1 MQITTI
7 PNILVDGQNVFPYS
21 VDFVYGG
28 SEVSEITL
36 KFINKNGNYEIPET
50 NSLLPVKIKIG
61 DFHSLDAYVVE
72 TNETSTT
79 NGGKILTVSYADSSI
94 TLDKIVI
101 GLKGVHGPGFST
113 SATGNFSPNLILV
126 GKQVDPCDSI
136 PKSYP
141 DPCAPIC
148 EESEERQDFDC
159 VKEKLLK
166 ILQVDYSFPEL
177 QSALASKVSF
187 GNFPDS
193 INTAY
198 RANYTGSLREVL
210 QSWCADFGIGFYWAS
225 NAVYFYDL
233 SSGIAI
239 NDSGL
244 DTGQNV
250 VNYSETKS
258 IRGNSSRAKVVYFG
272 AEGEERSYSCTA
284 DTSKLLT
291 LSAITL
297 YDLLA
302 DSKFNGTASP
312 TDLYLRKN
320 YDPENLSSVDALSTF
335 YDAIILSYYSEILRD
350 QYLIFEKMGYITAAA
365 VASAILAGTV
375 AMPALGG
382 LRPLQIF
389 ERRST
394 NESLLAVYE
403 RMFTKLKDKSA
414 EDAATFQE
422 KGGYFILAEYDEED
436 HEFFER
442 MELSLAENFLG
453 KYWIR
458 KFSQGTK
465 YSFDA
470 PDGNVNYYSG
480 GSEIQ
485 FPFINDIPSDI
496 QKASDFLQDVIA
508 GAEVD
513 AGGGIVSTS
522 SQGQFLMME
531 RSAIWSPSKNS
542 NTIKDLIDTVEPFH
556 WRTIDFEDKD
566 ISGISLLAL
575 GYNKKDVFA
584 KKLAMFMAY
593 PRPANLDLKIT
604 KSEDQV
610 SINPIDAK
618 NTGLLTELNGVNVS
632 YGLRSAST
640 TYFIVKSNGNNIQI
654 HAPSQAGLRFGRDY
668 GGYVVVANGATFTN
682 DIKTVI
688 PKKESILGDF
698 IEQSQNDV
706 ASELDFKDATQNLV
720 KFLETSGTATCGY
733 SDAQINNL
741 LLNFNSRQ
749 RMFPSVQRLT
759 KNYEISGIP
768 AIKFTPADGLS
779 SFSISVGDSGV
790 RTSVSFSNVPIRH
803 KSDNSIE
810 KKFEEDAATKGKAK
824 NYFRQTK

>member
-7 PNILVDGQNVFPYS
+7 PNVLVDGQNVFPYS
-21 VDFVYGG
+21 IDFTYGG
-28 SEVSEITL
+28 SELSEVTL
-36 KFINKNGNYEIPET
+36 KFVNKNGNYEIPET
-50 NSLLPVKIKIG
+50 NALLPVKIKIG
-61 DFHSLDAYVVE
+61 DFCSMDAYVVE
-72 TNETSTT
+72 TNESSTT
-79 NGGKILTVSYADSSI
+79 NGGKILTVSYVDSSI
-94 TLDKIVI
+94 VLDKTIV
-101 GLKGVHGPGFST
+101 GLKGIHGPGFST
-113 SATGNFSPNLILV
+113 TAYGNFSPNLVLV
-126 GKQVDPCDSI
+126 GKQLDPCDSI

-141 DPCAPIC
+141 DPCAPTC
-148 EESEERQDFDC
+148 EETGSKEDYDC
-159 VKEKLLK
+159 VKEKTLK
-166 ILQVDYSFPEL
+166 ILQVDYSFPDL
-177 QSALASKVSF
+177 KSALASKVSF
-187 GNFPDS
+187 ANFPDS
-193 INTAY
+193 INSLY

-225 NAVYFYDL
+225 NAIYFYDL
-233 SSGIAI
+233 SSGITI
-239 NDSGL
+239 NDGGL
-244 DTGQNV
+244 DTGRNV
-250 VNYSETKS
+250 INYSETKS

-312 TDLYLRKN
+312 IDLYLRES
-320 YDPENLSSVDALSTF
+320 YDPENLSSVAALSTF
-335 YDAIILSYYSEILRD
+335 YDSIILSYYSSILRD
-350 QYLIFEKMGYITAAA
+350 QYLIFEKMGYVTAAA
-365 VASAILAGTV
+365 VNSAISAGSV
-375 AMPALGG
+375 YMPALGF
-382 LRPLQIF
+382 RPIQVF
-389 ERRST
+389 ERTSVIQS
-394 NESLLAVYE
+394 SLSVYD
-403 RMFTKLKDKSA
+403 RMFTKLKAKSA
-414 EDAATFQE
+414 EEAAIFNE
-422 KGGYFILAEYDEED
+422 KKGYFILAVYDEKD
-436 HEFFER
+436 HELFER
-442 MELSLAENFLG
+442 MESSLAEDFLG

-485 FPFINDIPSDI
+485 FPFINDLPSNI
-496 QKASDFLQDVIA
+496 QKASDFLQDVIS

-513 AGGGIVSTS
+513 AGGKVTSAS

-542 NTIKDLIDTVEPFH
+542 NTIKSLIDTVEPFH
-556 WRTIDFEDKD
+556 WRTIDLDDRD
-566 ISGISLLAL
+566 IEAIDLKGL
-575 GYNKKDVFA
+575 GYEREAVFE
-584 KKLAMFMAY
+584 KRVSMFIAY

-604 KSEDQV
+604 KSEGQASV
-610 SINPIDAK
+610 NPIDAK

-632 YGLRSAST
+632 YGLRSAAT
-640 TYFIVKSNGNNIQI
+640 TYFIIKSNGNNIQI
-654 HAPSQAGLRFGRDY
+654 HAPSQAGLQFGRDY
-668 GGYVVVANGATFTN
+668 GGYVVVANGDTFTN
-682 DIKTVI
+682 NIRVVI

-698 IEQSQNDV
+698 IEQSQNDIT
-706 ASELDFKDATQNLV
+706 SELDFKDATQNLV
-720 KFLETSGTATCGY
+720 KFLESSGTATCGY

-768 AIKFTPADGLS
+768 STRFTPADGLS

-790 RTSVSFSNVPIRH
+790 RTSVSFSNVPMQH
-803 KSDNSIE
+803 KSDTSIE
-810 KKFEEDAATKGKAK
+810 KKFEEDSAIKGKAK